1 MRLKNLIKDCSADA
15 GELEITSLVVKS
27 STAKK
32 GSMFFALKGVKNDG
46 SEYVE
51 EAVKNGAVCI
61 ISEKECDGFGAIV
74 IKVDD
79 DRRALAEI
87 SARFY
92 NNPQIGMKFV
102 GITGTNGKTT
112 TSYMIRS
119 ILHEAGKKTGLI
131 GTLGA
136 FIDDKPL
143 ECTDMTTPDPP
154 KLFEI
159 LFKMKKAGV
168 THVIMEVSAH
178 ALALKKTF
186 GIVFDVAALTNAG
199 RDHLDYFETEEN
211 YKEAKKLLFLPE
223 KCLCR
228 VLNADDSFGQLLYAE
243 FPSGTRTYGVNNP
256 ADAFAI
262 DEECSLGGIRF
273 VMNLCDDILKIACP
287 TAGRFNVYN
296 ALCAALTCK
305 QLGVNARAVA
315 KGLKNVGE
323 VDGRFNVIGGARQ
336 KIVIDFAHT
345 PESLKNA
352 ICSLKE
358 CSSGKIVAVFGCGGD
373 RDRGKRPQMGKV
385 ACENA
390 DFCVVTSDNP
400 RSEDPKKIIEDV
412 VSGIKT
418 SNYEVV
424 PDRKQAIRYAL
435 ECAGDNGVVLIAG
448 KGGEKYQEINGVKYE
463 FSDAEFVRGLID
475 EKVIE

>member
-79 DRRALAEI
+79 DRRVLAEI

-143 ECTDMTTPDPP
+143 EFTDMTTPDPP

-159 LFKMKKAGV
+159 LLKMKKAGV

-228 VLNADDSFGQLLYAE
+228 VLNADDG
-243 FPSGTRTYGVNNP
+243 
-256 ADAFAI
+256 
-262 DEECSLGGIRF
+262 F
-273 VMNLCDDILKIACP
+273 VSYYTPNFRP
-287 TAGRFNVYN
+287 VH
-296 ALCAALTCK
+296 
-305 QLGVNARAVA
+305 
-315 KGLKNVGE
+315 
-323 VDGRFNVIGGARQ
+323 
-336 KIVIDFAHT
+336 AHT
-345 PESLKNA
+345 A
-352 ICSLKE
+352 
-358 CSSGKIVAVFGCGGD
+358 
-373 RDRGKRPQMGKV
+373 
-385 ACENA
+385 
-390 DFCVVTSDNP
+390 
-400 RSEDPKKIIEDV
+400 
-412 VSGIKT
+412 
-418 SNYEVV
+418 
-424 PDRKQAIRYAL
+424 
-435 ECAGDNGVVLIAG
+435 
-448 KGGEKYQEINGVKYE
+448 
-463 FSDAEFVRGLID
+463 
-475 EKVIE
+475 